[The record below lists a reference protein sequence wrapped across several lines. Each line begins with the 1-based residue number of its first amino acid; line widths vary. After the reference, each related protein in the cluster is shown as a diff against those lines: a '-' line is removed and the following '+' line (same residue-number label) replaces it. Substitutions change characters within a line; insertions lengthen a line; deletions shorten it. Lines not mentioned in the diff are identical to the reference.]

1 MVGSGWWLWWL
12 VLHVHLL
19 GDLVLHA
26 PAVVAT
32 GRIASV
38 DLARRTAG
46 EEDNSPQ
53 LLVEEEVVEAP
64 TARSKQVRS
73 EPGECESE
81 GGVEERSAHM
91 LPSSLKGSESVSGM

>member
-1 MVGSGWWLWWL
+1 L

-26 PAVVAT
+26 PAVVTT

-73 EPGECESE
+73 ECESE
-81 GGVEERSAHM
+81 GGEERSAHM